1 MARLSGRREGASDA
15 ARPLRGLYVT
25 GSYFSTL
32 GVTALAGRVFTEA
45 DDSAG
50 APPVAVMAYHAWQG
64 KFGGDPS
71 IVGSTLVLE
80 GHPFTISGVT
90 PPGFFGETLQA
101 DPPDLWLPLQHEPM
115 IAGGTSI
122 LRQSISSWLRVI
134 GRLKPGATT
143 DGMDAR
149 LTSLLHNWARTDA
162 GYPQEWMPL
171 IEKVMPQQLIAVV
184 PAGAGVAEM
193 KAEYGRS
200 LQILLG
206 VCGLV
211 LLIACANVANLLL
224 ARSVAR
230 RGQTAV
236 RIALGASRREIVGE
250 ALVESVLLAVAGAAA
265 GLLVANGAARL
276 LLSLAFSGA
285 TYLPIDTTPSWPVLG
300 FATALAVVTGLI
312 FGAAPAWFDTR
323 TDPIEALRG
332 AGRTTGDT
340 TSFARRA
347 LLVMQATLSVVLVA
361 GSTML
366 GRSLNNLEGQQF
378 GFEREGRLLVS
389 ISRPSPEVTGERL
402 TGLYR
407 DLEQR
412 LTRIPGVRG
421 AGLALYNPLTD
432 NWGEAV
438 VIAGKPPVL
447 DESTN
452 ASWDRT
458 TPGYLQQLGVKLV
471 KGRFFTE
478 ADNETSEHVA
488 IVNQA
493 FVKRFFEANEDPIDR
508 RFGIDL
514 PENASTYRI
523 VGVVDDPRFAS
534 FDLNKPQRP
543 MFYVVQSQTV
553 RYDHPIMARLEA
565 STHYMSGI
573 LLVTDVPAGT
583 LLPAISRT
591 LSEADPNLAIVTTRT
606 LDEQIARVF
615 SQQRAVASL
624 AGLFGVVALVLAAVG
639 LYGVTAYTVA
649 QRTNEIGVRMALGAD
664 RGRVMQL
671 VLGSAFRRVALGL
684 LLGIPLAVGAGYMLS
699 AQLYGVTFWDP
710 VALSIAAGALAIAAL
725 LASLVP
731 ATRAAGLAPM
741 RALRTE

>member
-1 MARLSGRREGASDA
+1 
-15 ARPLRGLYVT
+15 
-25 GSYFSTL
+25 
-32 GVTALAGRVFTEA
+32 
-45 DDSAG
+45 
-50 APPVAVMAYHAWQG
+50 
-64 KFGGDPS
+64 
-71 IVGSTLVLE
+71 
-80 GHPFTISGVT
+80 
-90 PPGFFGETLQA
+90 
-101 DPPDLWLPLQHEPM
+101 
-115 IAGGTSI
+115 
-122 LRQSISSWLRVI
+122 
-134 GRLKPGATT
+134 
-143 DGMDAR
+143 
-149 LTSLLHNWARTDA
+149 
-162 GYPQEWMPL
+162 
-171 IEKVMPQQLIAVV
+171 
-184 PAGAGVAEM
+184 
-193 KAEYGRS
+193 
-200 LQILLG
+200 
-206 VCGLV
+206 
-211 LLIACANVANLLL
+211 
-224 ARSVAR
+224 
-230 RGQTAV
+230 
-236 RIALGASRREIVGE
+236 
-250 ALVESVLLAVAGAAA
+250 
-265 GLLVANGAARL
+265 
-276 LLSLAFSGA
+276 
-285 TYLPIDTTPSWPVLG
+285 VLG